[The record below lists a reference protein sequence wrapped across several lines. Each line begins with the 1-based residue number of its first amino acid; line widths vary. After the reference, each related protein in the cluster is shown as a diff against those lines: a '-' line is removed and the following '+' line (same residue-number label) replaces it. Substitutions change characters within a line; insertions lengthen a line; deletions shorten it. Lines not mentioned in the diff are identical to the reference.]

1 MTLLDDL
8 RALDVSGIVAA
19 KGDIRASVQSPELAA
34 ILSGGAAEV
43 ALAGLGQAM
52 QALRTSAPDPAA
64 LLAPLRDALG
74 GLAGELDRL
83 DIPVDRFEA
92 AIAAVEGALR
102 RIMHA
107 IGENPADLGRLFG
120 MSLGDGMRAAESVVG
135 DIVGR
140 AVRDAPAIG
149 TLFAAVERGV
159 PRDPTAFAHLAIDIV
174 LPFPREPVVRV
185 RAALDAIHGQLGRLQ
200 LPGGR
205 TSGLVTALERVAVA
219 AEGGARAEIVAAL
232 DALATVRAHTIGQLT
247 RELQEVNAALSG
259 IAIPNLAGQLAA
271 AIPDLRPLGGSI
283 IQQLEQWRS
292 ILAQARAHVAGADLA
307 GFVSAFEAGV
317 DALERMAREAIGA
330 VFDAA
335 VKAIEG
341 FVRGLFAELGLR
353 RLRAE
358 VTARLHAV
366 ASTIHDARL
375 DRYSVE
381 ARAVLQ
387 QVADTLADAGGLQGA
402 VQGGLGQVR
411 DRIDAAAGSVLG
423 ALDQVKAA
431 VEALAAG
438 ARVPLEKAAGAVE
451 AFGVAVESA
460 EVTINAISI
469 ARAADQVVSSLRT
482 LREALAKALENL
494 PLPEPMRPP
503 VQDLIAL
510 VERLDVGAALE
521 PAREAAR
528 RIAIPV
534 DVAQQVE
541 GALAE
546 LARITANLIPET
558 LIAEINA
565 ELEGVLATLEGF
577 DPATLLPSVGTY
589 LDDAASAVA
598 ALKAPPEVVEQARAP
613 YLALLAAIDKA
624 HPALLLAPVTAA
636 FDAMRSRITLPEPD
650 LLASG
655 VSTMLEKS
663 GDAMSGALASQA
675 TAMSQRAQAAAPP
688 AAPRAAAGTPTPGSS
703 APPAPT
709 PPGSADAFLE
719 GAPRPGDVVRLVG
732 YLPAKLV
739 EALRA
744 LEQTQAM
751 AALAELDR
759 HTGGLARDLRDL
771 PDALWGMEQAVE
783 QWMAELG
790 APLRQLQLRAM
801 LAVHARVADGTL
813 EASVSLDTLVAAGPG
828 RLQDDLAALRRTM
841 RQTIRTILEGPG
853 SAGVALEGVA
863 TLLERVSITRLT
875 GDLDAFLTALDPEPI
890 AAEMDGL
897 VAAIAARAPELFA
910 TVGPALQRIVE
921 RVRLLIEELNPGA
934 QMKRLLPLFDIVREE
949 LDLLDPRRLAA
960 ELGEIHGAIR
970 SAVAAYDPALLAA
983 ALDGVAEGA
992 AQGIRGLDPATLL
1005 GDISFLQGPVDR
1017 IRQANPATALAA
1029 IGGDLT
1035 EVGARLTALDLD
1047 ALVTAINALPDRV
1060 LGEAEDAIEGILA
1073 EIQALLEALRFATAS
1088 ASASAEV
1095 SIG

>member
-1 MTLLDDL
+1 
-8 RALDVSGIVAA
+8 
-19 KGDIRASVQSPELAA
+19 
-34 ILSGGAAEV
+34 
-43 ALAGLGQAM
+43 M
-52 QALRTSAPDPAA
+52 QALRSSATDPAA

-74 GLAGELDRL
+74 GLEGELQRL
-83 DIPVDRFEA
+83 DIPIDRFQD
-92 AIAAVEGALR
+92 AITAVEGALG
-102 RIMHA
+102 RILHA

-120 MSLGDGMRAAESVVG
+120 LSLGDGMRAAESVVG
-135 DIVGR
+135 DVVGR
-140 AVRDAPAIG
+140 AVRDAPALG
-149 TLFAAVERGV
+149 NLFAAVEQGV

-174 LPFPREPVVRV
+174 LPFPKEPVVRV
-185 RAALDAIHGQLGRLQ
+185 RAALDAIQGQLAHLQ
-200 LPGGR
+200 LPAGR
-205 TSGLVTALERVAVA
+205 TSGLVTALERVAIA
-219 AEGGARAEIVAAL
+219 AEGGGRVEIVAAL

-247 RELQEVNAALSG
+247 RELQEVNAAISG

-283 IQQLEQWRS
+283 LQQLEQWRG
-292 ILAQARAHVAGADLA
+292 ILAQARAHVGSADLGA
-307 GFVSAFEAGV
+307 FVAAFEEGV
-317 DALERMAREAIGA
+317 DALERLAREAIGG

-335 VKAIEG
+335 VKAIEA

-358 VTARLHAV
+358 VTQQLHAV
-366 ASTIHDARL
+366 ATTIHDARL
-375 DRYSVE
+375 DRYAVE
-381 ARAVLQ
+381 AQAILQ
-387 QVADTLADAGGLQGA
+387 QVSDTLADAGGLQGA

-411 DRIDAAAGSVLG
+411 DRIDSAADSVLG

-438 ARVPLEKAAGAVE
+438 ARVPLEKAADAVE
-451 AFGVAVESA
+451 AFGSAVGSA
-460 EVTINAISI
+460 QVTIEAISI

-503 VQDLIAL
+503 VEDLIAL

-534 DVAQQVE
+534 DVAQLVE
-541 GALAE
+541 GALLE
-546 LARITANLIPET
+546 LSRITANLIPDS

-565 ELEGVLATLEGF
+565 EVEGALATLEGF
-577 DPATLLPSVGTY
+577 DPATLLPAVGTY

-598 ALKAPPEVVEQARAP
+598 ALKAPPEIVEQARIP

-624 HPALLLAPVTAA
+624 HPALLLAPVSEA
-636 FDAMRSRITLPEPD
+636 FDGMRSRLRLPDPEV
-650 LLASG
+650 LASG
-655 VSTMLEKS
+655 VSAMLETS
-663 GDAMSGALASQA
+663 GDAMSGAIGSQ
-675 TAMSQRAQAAAPP
+675 TSAMAQRAGTGTAVPAPAPAPAPPSPGGGTPVTPP
-688 AAPRAAAGTPTPGSS
+688 AARDAAG
-703 APPAPT
+703 
-709 PPGSADAFLE
+709 AFLE
-719 GAPRPGDVVRLVG
+719 GAPRAGDVIRLFG

-744 LEQTQAM
+744 LDQTQAM
-751 AALAELDR
+751 AALKELDR
-759 HTGGLARDLRDL
+759 HTGGLARDLRAL
-771 PDALWGMEQAVE
+771 PDALWGMEQAVDGWLA
-783 QWMAELG
+783 QLG
-790 APLRQLQLRAM
+790 APLRQLQLRTM

-813 EASVSLDTLVAAGPG
+813 DASISLDTLVASGPG
-828 RLQDDLAALRRTM
+828 RLQDDLVALRRAM

-863 TLLERVSITRLT
+863 ALLERLSITRLT
-875 GDLDAFLTALDPEPI
+875 GDLEAFLTALDPEPI

-897 VAAIAARAPELFA
+897 VAGIAGRAPELFA
-910 TVGPALQRIVE
+910 AVGPALQRIVE

-934 QMKRLLPLFDIVREE
+934 QIKRLLPMFDIVREE

-983 ALDGVAEGA
+983 ALDGIADGA
-992 AQGIRGLDPATLL
+992 AAGIRGLDPATLL
-1005 GDISFLQGPVDR
+1005 GDVSFLSGPVDR

-1029 IGGDLT
+1029 VGGDLKL
-1035 EVGARLTALDLD
+1035 VGERLVALDLE
-1047 ALVTAINALPDRV
+1047 ALITTINALPDRV
-1060 LGEAEDAIEGILA
+1060 LGEAEAAIEGILA

-1095 SIG
+1095 SVG